1 MTEAEQRITGQREPW
16 HYNVFEGK
24 PEWAVQLARIRVLQR
39 ERRKLDGR
47 RAEREAYAL
56 RVVA

>member
-1 MTEAEQRITGQREPW
+1 MTDAPRHVPDRREPW
-16 HYNVFEGK
+16 HYNVFDGK
-24 PEWAVQLARIRVLQR
+24 PEWAIQLARIRVLQR

-56 RVVA
+56 EVVA